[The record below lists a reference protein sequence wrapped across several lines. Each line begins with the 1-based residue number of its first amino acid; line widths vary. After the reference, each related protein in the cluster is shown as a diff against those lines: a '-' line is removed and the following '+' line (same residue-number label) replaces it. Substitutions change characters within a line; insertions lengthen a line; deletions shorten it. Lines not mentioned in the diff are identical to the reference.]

1 MSPTSASSAK
11 CSTAAVSNSRI
22 AAASGSGIMRNVK
35 PKSMSSSPMKAKA
48 IAGKAAAKK
57 VTRNVVTE
65 VTEENYTI
73 LRTLIQIRRTKHNDP
88 NRKKDHLGFGFLS
101 HDFFKVL
108 LGPMM
113 ESTKK
118 WRRTDADIKVA
129 VRAWAN
135 PATRAAAEITYG
147 HISDWETAQV
157 TNMVKLFDGYFCN
170 GGDFYMQS
178 FNDDI
183 SRWDTSNV
191 TTMEEMFCNA
201 HAFNED
207 GIHLKSLL

>member
-1 MSPTSASSAK
+1 MKKTVLSYMSPTSASSAK
-11 CSTAAVSNSRI
+11 CSTAAVSNSQN
-22 AAASGSGIMRNVK
+22 AAASDSGIMRNVK
-35 PKSMSSSPMKAKA
+35 PKSMSNAPRKAKA

-65 VTEENYTI
+65 ENYTI
-73 LRTLIQIRRTKHNDP
+73 LRTLIQIRKTKHNDP

-129 VRAWAN
+129 VRAWAD

-147 HISDWETAQV
+147 HISDWETSQV
-157 TNMVKLFDGYFCN
+157 TNMEKLFCGWEDGN
-170 GGDFYMQS
+170 MQS

-191 TTMEEMFCNA
+191 TCTRDMFKDCPIKA
-201 HAFNED
+201 KH
-207 GIHLKSLL
+207 KPPRCR